1 MISKTTKQY
10 GLNFFLLYD
19 NSGKYSFSARANV
32 MDTTK
37 CALRYFNAFGKIEA
51 MFSNGWSVQNG
62 TIVEPPAD
70 RPYKYIIQFS
80 EE

>member
-1 MISKTTKQY
+1 
-10 GLNFFLLYD
+10 
-19 NSGKYSFSARANV
+19 

-37 CALRYFNAFGKIEA
+37 FALRYFNSFGKIQA

-62 TIVEPPAD
+62 TIVEPQAD

-80 EE
+80 DE